1 MGQPILI
8 VRGSDAE
15 HGLGFSPHGA
25 GRNLSRTAHKRS
37 MGDRPVE
44 DIVAEETRGL
54 DCRFFCGRPDISEL
68 PSAYKSA
75 ASVRRQIE
83 HFGLAKVV
91 DEVLPYGSIMAG
103 DWEADAPW
111 RRRKRVR

>member
-1 MGQPILI
+1 
-8 VRGSDAE
+8 
-15 HGLGFSPHGA
+15 
-25 GRNLSRTAHKRS
+25 
-37 MGDRPVE
+37 
-44 DIVAEETRGL
+44 
-54 DCRFFCGRPDISEL
+54 
-68 PSAYKSA
+68 
-75 ASVRRQIE
+75 VRRQIE